1 MSVTLKFSQEDFI
14 KMNISTDPNDPL
26 FKDVV
31 LDHPMKPFGIQHWKS
46 RAYIYPEN
54 GKAQRRDLRHFT
66 VEQFLKENGGSPQA
80 CSWLRDQEYLV
91 NINYHED
98 IGYLHLTPK
107 TRLFDNKMICSI

>member
-31 LDHPMKPFGIQHWKS
+31 LDHPMKPYGIQHWKS
-46 RAYIYPEN
+46 LRYVYPEN
-54 GKAQRRDLRHFT
+54 GQAQQRDLRHFT
-66 VEQFLKENGGSPQA
+66 AEQFLEENGGSPQA

-91 NINYHED
+91 NIKYHED

-107 TRLFDNKMICSI
+107 TRLIIQ

>member
-1 MSVTLKFSQEDFI
+1 
-14 KMNISTDPNDPL
+14 MNISTDPNDPS

-46 RAYIYPEN
+46 WYNYHGYEIVKP
-54 GKAQRRDLRHFT
+54 QQRDLRHLT
-66 VEQFLKENGGSPQA
+66 VEQFLEENGGSPQA

-107 TRLFDNKMICSI
+107 TRLFDNSMICSI

>member
-1 MSVTLKFSQEDFI
+1 
-14 KMNISTDPNDPL
+14 MNISTDPNDPL

-31 LDHPMKPFGIQHWKS
+31 FDHPMKPFGIQHWQS

-66 VEQFLKENGGSPQA
+66 VDQFLEENGGSPQA

-91 NINYHED
+91 DINYHED

-107 TRLFDNKMICSI
+107 TRLLEFQTIFSI